1 MKYMILINHNEQT
14 RDAWQN
20 MSEAE
25 QAVGMKAHM
34 SLVGDLSESGELIVS
49 DALADQSQAKR
60 VLVKDGQVSTT
71 DGPFPEVKEYVAGF
85 YLIECD
91 SLEKAVEHAA
101 RIPEANFG
109 MVEVR
114 PVLSAGGPDM

>member
-1 MKYMILINHNEQT
+1 MKYMILINHNKQT

-60 VLVKDGQVSTT
+60 VLVKDGQVSAT

-91 SLEKAVEHAA
+91 SIEKAVEHAA

>member
-1 MKYMILINHNEQT
+1 MKYMILINHNKQT

-60 VLVKDGQVSTT
+60 VLIKDGQVSTT

-85 YLIECD
+85 YLIECE
-91 SLEKAVEHAA
+91 SIEKAVEHAA

>member
-1 MKYMILINHNEQT
+1 MKYMILINHNKQT

>member
-1 MKYMILINHNEQT
+1 MKYMILINHNKQT

-91 SLEKAVEHAA
+91 SIEKAVEHAA